1 MLSEHDLARR
11 FAVSRVTTR
20 QALAELE
27 RGGRVVR
34 VQGKGTFVTERRKLE
49 PQSALT
55 SFSENMRALG
65 KEPSYRTLG
74 ISRVPASSDVATAL
88 GLAPDDE
95 VLRIERLLY
104 ADGTEMALMRAF
116 LPRRVYER
124 DQRSLTVERLDGS
137 SFYVILEEELGIA
150 LWKAQ
155 ETVEAVEA
163 GVEAEFLDIA
173 RDALL
178 LSVRRR
184 TWDRDSRLVEYTNLL
199 YRADL
204 YRYQVELFRSPEERS
219 G

>member
-1 MLSEHDLARR
+1 
-11 FAVSRVTTR
+11 
-20 QALAELE
+20 
-27 RGGRVVR
+27 
-34 VQGKGTFVTERRKLE
+34 
-49 PQSALT
+49 
-55 SFSENMRALG
+55 MRALG

-74 ISRVPASSDVATAL
+74 VSRVPANPGVATAL
-88 GLAPDDE
+88 GLEPGDH
-95 VLRIERLLY
+95 VVRIERLLF

-116 LPRRVYER
+116 LPRWVYER
-124 DQRSLTVERLDGS
+124 DQRPWTAERLDGS

-163 GVEAEFLDIA
+163 GAEAEFLDLA

-178 LSVRRR
+178 LSVHRR
-184 TWDRDSRLVEYTNLL
+184 TWDRGSRIVEYTNLL

-204 YRYQVELFRSPEERS
+204 YRYQVELFRSPEERI